1 MINQE
6 VSNQLTKART
16 QLVLDHPFWGIMALR
31 LLLVETP
38 RIPTA
43 AVDGKHM
50 FYNPAFIA
58 KLDAPKTKTLVAHEV
73 GHCMWDHI
81 GRRGDRHPK
90 KWNMAGDY
98 VINAMLVESGF
109 EPIEGWLHNT
119 AYDGMS
125 ADHIYSLIPDQ
136 PDDPNGPGNNPGGAG
151 DPGGPLDDIMDGDP
165 GEVETN
171 AMDWKIA
178 ATQAANAAKQM
189 GKLPAAM
196 ERFIDELTTVKVDWR
211 AILRRFVTERSKDDY
226 SWNRPNRRFLSSGIY
241 LPSLY
246 SESMGEIAV
255 VIDTSGSIDQATL
268 NAFGSEIKAI
278 VQSARPIKTHVIYCD
293 SDVNHVDEFS
303 PNDDLQFK
311 MHGGGGTDFRPP
323 FAYVDE
329 KGIKPVCLVYLTDG
343 YGPFP
348 SDADFPVLWVCTT
361 DVVAPFG
368 ETVPIEI

>member
-6 VSNQLTKART
+6 VAHQLTKART
-16 QLVLDHPFWGIMALR
+16 QLVLDHPFWGLMALR
-31 LLLVETP
+31 LLLVETST
-38 RIPTA
+38 IPTA
-43 AVDGKHM
+43 AVDGKRM
-50 FYNPAFIA
+50 LYNPTFIA
-58 KLDAPKTKTLVAHEV
+58 KLDAPKIKTLVAHEV

-81 GRRGDRHPK
+81 GRRGDRNPK

-98 VINAMLVESGF
+98 VINAMLVDSGF
-109 EPIEGWLHNT
+109 EPIGDWLYNK

-125 ADHIYSLIPDQ
+125 ADHIYSLIPD
-136 PDDPNGPGNNPGGAG
+136 DDAGGPAEGGDYGGPGQ
-151 DPGGPLDDIMDGDP
+151 PLDNIMDGDP
-165 GEVETN
+165 NEVESS

-178 ATQAANAAKQM
+178 TIQAANAAKQM

-196 ERFIDELTTVKVDWR
+196 ERFIDELTTVKIDWR
-211 AILRRFVTERSKDDY
+211 AVLRRFVTERSKDDY
-226 SWNRPNRRFLSSGIY
+226 SWSRPNRRFLSSGIY

-255 VIDTSGSIDQATL
+255 VIDTSGSIDQVTL
-268 NAFGSEIKAI
+268 NAFGAEIKAI

-293 SDVNHVDEFS
+293 REVNHIDEFS

-323 FAYVDE
+323 FAYVDAH
-329 KGIKPVCLVYLTDG
+329 GIKPVCLVYLTDG

-348 SDADFPVLWVCTT
+348 DSADYPVLWVCTT

-368 ETVPIEI
+368 ETVPIEL